1 MLLSLDFG
9 RSANLTGCDWLHR
22 ERVDDDNI
30 GTRDKDGVCAPFTSV
45 GCYYFCPKLEIKNR
59 ARNRAGVFCR
69 SSFLSW
75 FVFARTSVLKGLS
88 PTFSQQTGVPLIHL
102 GGIERAPPA
111 WFLDTYISS
120 ALVHCAWC
128 AVRNGSWHVN

>member
-1 MLLSLDFG
+1 MRLLL
-9 RSANLTGCDWLHR
+9 RSDA
-22 ERVDDDNI
+22 I
-30 GTRDKDGVCAPFTSV
+30 ISFS
-45 GCYYFCPKLEIKNR
+45 LEIKNR

-102 GGIERAPPA
+102 GGIERAPPG
-111 WFLDTYISS
+111 
-120 ALVHCAWC
+120 LVP
-128 AVRNGSWHVN
+128 